1 MEQWIKVHTEEL
13 SEGAKMDN
21 SIIKKI
27 IGNLYEMDNFV
38 LSAYD
43 NEGWLTYG
51 VPDGEFEEQ
60 SREEA
65 ENNCDEHNWLVLD
78 FDGTFLKDDYQE
90 FIDTFKSVTRNKR
103 DYDQAERDRIVG
115 EATELINSVKDEPT
129 VNTETNN
136 DNGEIIMESPKY
148 LTKEQVN
155 DYLKKAKLNE
165 QLMME
170 GPFDGLKQKMKD
182 AHKAKDIK
190 NSNKDSNVQRIIK
203 DARDPEVSS
212 TYTFIVDGKE
222 LPFNRAKGLS
232 DEQLA
237 NAMVINRYGYYIRRG
252 LQNVEKKH
260 EFRHSSSQDWVKDE
274 YKWGGKSAEEQ
285 PGGEEDPK
293 KKKGKGKGKDEPQG
307 TDETT
312 DTPAEKL
319 PPMKGDHRDWT
330 YVLENGKAV
339 NWNDLMKEKKTGKV
353 NFDKITVY
361 DKRKKKFTWEDA
373 NKVIEKQMV
382 DYRAQRDAN
391 DRKKMDKQ
399 AAADKKA
406 ADKAANAEAKKQ
418 QKADDKV
425 ARDAI
430 KNARDAEKV
439 QKPVGRLKFFSKD
452 GKEIGERQYKKLTTD
467 EKKKYIA
474 KDKKGNEFTYND
486 LLQHRKAQKRLN
498 ASLEQDPNKDILES
512 LDWDAVGGN
521 LNESLSRRGEGRDDT
536 FTESYAKAKEDVE
549 YDDDASSLD
558 YLI

>member
-1 MEQWIKVHTEEL
+1 
-13 SEGAKMDN
+13 
-21 SIIKKI
+21 
-27 IGNLYEMDNFV
+27 
-38 LSAYD
+38 
-43 NEGWLTYG
+43 
-51 VPDGEFEEQ
+51 
-60 SREEA
+60 
-65 ENNCDEHNWLVLD
+65 
-78 FDGTFLKDDYQE
+78 
-90 FIDTFKSVTRNKR
+90 
-103 DYDQAERDRIVG
+103 
-115 EATELINSVKDEPT
+115 
-129 VNTETNN
+129 
-136 DNGEIIMESPKY
+136 
-148 LTKEQVN
+148 
-155 DYLKKAKLNE
+155 
-165 QLMME
+165 
-170 GPFDGLKQKMKD
+170 
-182 AHKAKDIK
+182 
-190 NSNKDSNVQRIIK
+190 
-203 DARDPEVSS
+203 
-212 TYTFIVDGKE
+212 
-222 LPFNRAKGLS
+222 
-232 DEQLA
+232 
-237 NAMVINRYGYYIRRG
+237 
-252 LQNVEKKH
+252 
-260 EFRHSSSQDWVKDE
+260 
-274 YKWGGKSAEEQ
+274 
-285 PGGEEDPK
+285 
-293 KKKGKGKGKDEPQG
+293 
-307 TDETT
+307 
-312 DTPAEKL
+312 
-319 PPMKGDHRDWT
+319 
-330 YVLENGKAV
+330 
-339 NWNDLMKEKKTGKV
+339 MKEKKTGKV